1 MGTKKDDIKEKK
13 TNALDAKFV
22 KKKENETKIKPISFF
37 GMFKYASKGDKLLM
51 FIGTLSAVITGCLPP
66 INTILFGELAGNA
79 VQYAE
84 TLYNATLSQNEQAE
98 AQEKFFDGIKFFALA
113 NSMVGVAMLCFSY
126 LSTITFNY
134 SSTKQIFQIRSDYL
148 KSILNQDISWYDQNQ
163 TGDFASRMSDD
174 LSKFEDGIGEKVP
187 MFIHFQVLFV
197 AAVGTALAKGWE
209 LALIS
214 LVAIPASLVSFGVIN
229 LLTTKLAKNEM
240 EAYAASG
247 SIAEEVFSL
256 IRTVTAF
263 GGQQKEID
271 RYKEHLVS
279 ARKNNIK
286 RTMIVGIGFG
296 LVYLLLYSSYA
307 LSLWYGVK
315 LVLKDRFNPN
325 ASYTPANM
333 VTIFF
338 AVLSASLNFGAA
350 STYLEMFA
358 ISKAAAAKIFNV
370 IESKPDI
377 NLSKSNGAK
386 LDHLKGNIQFK
397 NVKFHYPSRPD
408 IPVLQ
413 GLDIEINPGE
423 TVALVGSSGCGKST
437 VVQLIQ
443 RFYNAVS
450 GEILVDGT
458 NIQNLDLT
466 WYRNNIGVVGQEPVL
481 FGTTILE
488 NIRYGKEE
496 ATEEEIIEAAKKANA
511 HAFIKLLPKGYNT
524 LVGERGTQL
533 SGGQKQRIAIA
544 RALVRKPTLLLL
556 DEATSALDNASEAK
570 VQEALDLASAE
581 CTTIIVAHR
590 LSTIRGANKII
601 VLLEGT
607 VVEQGTHD
615 ELISLTGEYFKLVTA
630 QVASSNQ
637 IELSNDE
644 TETKGNNEA
653 YEEYN
658 DDDDDISD
666 DEKNEIDDFK
676 NGKKITLFS
685 IMKLNAPEWP
695 YILIAGVGSI
705 VVGWGWPI
713 FAVFFG
719 SVLGT
724 LAKYDTEYIE
734 TETTR
739 YCIFFVIAG
748 VICMISVFL
757 QNYLLGIAGEKMT
770 ERIRTQ
776 MFTAIISQEM
786 GFFDKKSNGVG
797 ALCAKLAGD
806 SSSIQG
812 ATGQRVGAIL
822 QSLSTFGIA
831 IALSMYYQW
840 KLGLLMAS
848 FTPLMLVAIF
858 IEKRNTTGLSEA
870 REKSLQKS
878 TKIAV
883 EAVGNIR
890 TVAGL
895 VAEDKFQ
902 KSYITELKPHYK
914 AALAAVHWRGLVF
927 GLSRSLGYFA
937 YAAAMYYGGFLIRDG
952 LYYDKVFKVAQ
963 AQLMGTISIANS
975 LAFTPNLNRGISA
988 AKRIKSFLSRIPLI
1002 RDGPSSKPMNQV
1014 DGNIG
1019 YSNVEFFYPTRKNIQ
1034 VLRGLTINIPKGS
1047 TVALVGE
1054 SGCGKSTI
1062 IQLIERFYDPS
1073 SGDINLDEQN
1083 IKHIT
1088 LSSLRSH
1095 LGIVPQEPNLF
1106 NKSIA
1111 ENIAYGDNSRNVP
1124 IDEIIQAAKNAN
1136 IHNFIVGLPNGYD
1149 TELGEKATQLSGGQK
1164 QRIAIA
1170 RALVQNP
1177 KILLLDEA
1185 TSALDTESEKVV
1197 QAALD
1202 EAKKGRTCITIAHR
1216 LTTIQDADIIYVID
1230 KGIVVESGT
1239 HRELLNKN
1247 GFYYKLYTQK
1257 H

>member
-1 MGTKKDDIKEKK
+1 
-13 TNALDAKFV
+13 
-22 KKKENETKIKPISFF
+22 
-37 GMFKYASKGDKLLM
+37 MFKYASKGDKLLM

-757 QNYLLGIAGEKMT
+757 QVSHIIYKEHKISIEKQGEMIVNYLREAPFATARKASEQTAFSGSIRTARR
-770 ERIRTQ
+770 RIRASELINCATL
-776 MFTAIISQEM
+776 II
-786 GFFDKKSNGVG
+786 F
-797 ALCAKLAGD
+797 
-806 SSSIQG
+806 
-812 ATGQRVGAIL
+812 R
-822 QSLSTFGIA
+822 
-831 IALSMYYQW
+831 
-840 KLGLLMAS
+840 
-848 FTPLMLVAIF
+848 
-858 IEKRNTTGLSEA
+858 
-870 REKSLQKS
+870 
-878 TKIAV
+878 
-883 EAVGNIR
+883 
-890 TVAGL
+890 
-895 VAEDKFQ
+895 
-902 KSYITELKPHYK
+902 
-914 AALAAVHWRGLVF
+914 
-927 GLSRSLGYFA
+927 
-937 YAAAMYYGGFLIRDG
+937 
-952 LYYDKVFKVAQ
+952 VAQ